1 MKHPFKKSIQ
11 KLILFVFV
19 VFSSLIGCNKKQSS
33 DLDIFLTIDLSAPAS
48 TIFLPLTEIA
58 EDIQMARLETRNDC
72 LVSHFRGFA
81 GKKHI
86 ICFER
91 NNILHFSSDGTFIR
105 EIMRAGK
112 GPDEFSHIG
121 AWDVDD
127 SERFLILYDSNKDF
141 IYRYDLDNGVFVNP
155 INNVIPT
162 FADAMQFLNDSM
174 IAFLPSVYS
183 NSEHHYLLYSLNGDV
198 SKGPKREAIENA
210 RFQFTGISSDFRKS
224 TLNNIVYRPRTSDTI
239 YQINET
245 EMTPLL
251 IPIIDKKRQ
260 SGNVTEGEYT
270 EHIYLSEDLLF
281 LYKNQFKHETNSEA
295 NSISIR
301 MNHGNF
307 YVINLKTREIF
318 DSRGISAK
326 HLGVPLPLW
335 RIFPSGGNRFYF
347 SVPAMDFIESID
359 RSIKGSQISPEDLE
373 FITQLRKSISEE
385 DNPIIFSGTFK
396 ENIDLSHLK

>member
-1 MKHPFKKSIQ
+1 MKHPFKRSTK
-11 KLILFVFV
+11 KLILFVLV
-19 VFSSLIGCNKKQSS
+19 VFSLQIGCNKKPSS
-33 DLDIFLTIDLSAPAS
+33 DQNNHLTIDLSAPGS

-58 EDIQMARLETRNDC
+58 EDIQMTQLETRNDC

-91 NNILHFSSDGTFIR
+91 NNVLHFTSDGTFIG
-105 EIMRAGK
+105 EIMRAGQ
-112 GPDEFSHIG
+112 GPGEFYHIG
-121 AWDVDD
+121 AWDVDE
-127 SERFLILYDSNKDF
+127 SERFLIIYDSNKDF
-141 IYRYDLDNGVFVNP
+141 IYRYDLDKGEFVTP
-155 INNVIPT
+155 IKNVTPT

-174 IAFLPSVYS
+174 IALLPSVYS
-183 NSEHHYLLYSLNGDV
+183 NSEHHYLIYSLNGDV
-198 SKGPKREAIENA
+198 SKGPKREVLDNP
-210 RFQFTGISSDFRKS
+210 RLQFTGISADFRKTKS
-224 TLNNIVYRPRTSDTI
+224 NNIVYRPRTSDTI

-245 EMTPLL
+245 EMTPLFV
-251 IPIIDKKRQ
+251 PIIEKKRQ

-270 EHIYLSEDLLF
+270 EHIYLSEDYLY

-295 NSISIR
+295 NSISIT
-301 MNHGNF
+301 MSHGNF

-318 DSRGISAK
+318 DSRGLSAK
-326 HLGVPLPLW
+326 YLGVSLPLW
-335 RIFPSGGNRFYF
+335 RIFPSGGNRFNF
-347 SVPAMDFIESID
+347 SVSAMDFIESID
-359 RSIKGSQISPEDLE
+359 RGIDGDQISPEDLE